1 LQEYYDSTEI
11 THAEDVHLTA
21 EELDQGVKQGGR
33 WVFYIVFEMENAPE
47 GGWAEDG
54 RGRGRDLMMVH
65 GESSFQTQLQTQLT
79 SGLSDY
85 GLRYAPHITHF
96 LKAGFRVIVP
106 DLPSVSALFE
116 LS

>member
-11 THAEDVHLTA
+11 THAEDVQLTA
-21 EELDQGVKQGGR
+21 EELEEGVKQGGR
-33 WVFYIVFEMENAPE
+33 WVFYIVFEMEDAPE

-54 RGRGRDLMMVH
+54 RGKGRDLMMVH
-65 GESSFQTQLQTQLT
+65 GESRCHTWLIL
-79 SGLSDY
+79 GLSDY

-106 DLPSVSALFE
+106 DLPSVSSLIE

>member
-1 LQEYYDSTEI
+1 MQEYYDSTEI
-11 THAEDVHLTA
+11 THAEDVQLTA
-21 EELDQGVKQGGR
+21 EELEEGVKQGGR
-33 WVFYIVFEMENAPE
+33 WVFYIVFEMQDAPE

-54 RGRGRDLMMVH
+54 RGKGRDLMMVH
-65 GESSFQTQLQTQLT
+65 GESGCSTLLI

-106 DLPSVSALFE
+106 DLPSVSALVE